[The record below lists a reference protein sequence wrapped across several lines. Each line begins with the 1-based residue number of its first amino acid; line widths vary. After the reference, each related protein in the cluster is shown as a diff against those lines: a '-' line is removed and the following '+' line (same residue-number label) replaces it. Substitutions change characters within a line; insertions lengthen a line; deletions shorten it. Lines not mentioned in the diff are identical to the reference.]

1 MRSVSGPFAAASVW
15 IWTLVVTKALPQ
27 MYTSMGW
34 GVYVFFASCLV
45 CASAYAFFFIHDT
58 KGLRVDEMDRLFGF
72 HRSREYDLPATSGKG
87 DDDSERFEKVGSV
100 RIDHSERV

>member
-34 GVYVFFASCLV
+34 GVYVFFA
-45 CASAYAFFFIHDT
+45 IHDT
-58 KGLRVDEMDRLFGF
+58 KGLRVDEMDKLFGF
-72 HRSREYDLPATSGKG
+72 QRSREYDLPATSGKG

-100 RIDHSERV
+100 RVDHTERV